1 MRSAILLLLIVF
13 VIHLPALRGEFV
25 WDDEDTVIED
35 PCPGLSW
42 WRLFLP
48 AAFQQCAGELG
59 YRPLVAISHDFDAAV
74 WGDRPAGHHLTNVI
88 LHSLVALILFMLIR
102 DIGYTAATAVIG
114 TLLVSVHP
122 LTVEPVSA
130 ISFRTDIMATLFMVG
145 TLLFARRSRFVPA
158 LLAMLCALLCKET
171 ALLLPIMVLLVNK
184 RRNLPLSAA
193 MTVLSAAFILLRI
206 GFYRS
211 PGEAELPFIGGSFE
225 TAFANAPVILFRAA
239 GHFFYPRPC
248 PDRSSITLASHH
260 CVIASWL
267 GLVIGLLGLLYLFR
281 KQRRMARWL
290 GVILLLFL
298 PFLGLYPLKMVL
310 ADRYMYAPL
319 IFTGIP
325 LASLVHHCAGKWKY
339 GLIGLI
345 LCCEIWI
352 SLITQPMWWNEE
364 ILFRKTALCAPE
376 SAGARYNYGRSLV
389 RLGRYTEAKE
399 ELKEALSLNPA
410 YTPARLAL
418 GVAQYYNG
426 QYEEAIHSYRQAE
439 GIGGQDPRIAVNIA
453 RAYLGMKDT
462 TQAEKELNRALSLD
476 TDHDMAVALRDSIIE
491 NRNSLP

>member
-1 MRSAILLLLIVF
+1 MRSAILLLLIVC
-13 VIHLPALRGEFV
+13 VIHLPTLRGEFV
-25 WDDEDTVIED
+25 WDDEDTVIAD
-35 PCPGLSW
+35 PCPDISW

-48 AAFQQCAGELG
+48 AEFQQCAGELG
-59 YRPLVAISHDFDAAV
+59 YRPLVAISHDFDTAV

-88 LHSLVALILFMLIR
+88 LHSLVALLLFMLIR
-102 DIGYTAATAVIG
+102 DIGYTAGTAAIG

-130 ISFRTDIMATLFMVG
+130 ISFRTDIMATLCMVG

-158 LLAMLCALLCKET
+158 LLAMICALLCKET
-171 ALLLPIMVLLVNK
+171 ALLLPIMVLLVTK
-184 RRNLPLSAA
+184 RRNLPLTVA
-193 MTVLSAAFILLRI
+193 MTVLSAAFILLRF

-211 PGEAELPFIGGSFE
+211 PGEAELQFIGGSFE
-225 TAFANAPVILFRAA
+225 TAFANAPVMLFRAV

-260 CVIASWL
+260 SVIASWI
-267 GLVIGLLGLLYLFR
+267 GLVVGLLGLFYLFKKR
-281 KQRRMARWL
+281 RRMARWL

-310 ADRYMYAPL
+310 ADRYLYAPL
-319 IFTGIP
+319 MFAGIP
-325 LASLVHHCAGKWKY
+325 LASLVHQCTGRWKY
-339 GLIGLI
+339 ALLCLI

-352 SLITQPMWWNEE
+352 SLMTQPMWWNEE

-376 SAGARYNYGRSLV
+376 SEYARFNYGLSLV
-389 RLGRYTEAKE
+389 RLGRYEEAKS
-399 ELKEALSLNPA
+399 ELNSALSIMPSFKQ
-410 YTPARLAL
+410 ARLNL
-418 GVAQYYNG
+418 GVAHFYTADYR
-426 QYEEAIHSYRQAE
+426 EAINSYRLAE

-453 RAYLGMKDT
+453 RAYLGMADT
-462 TQAEKELNRALSLD
+462 TQAVKELNRALSLD
-476 TDHDMAVALRDSIIE
+476 PEHDMAVALRDSILE